1 MTKVTLIRGDGIGP
15 EIMDAAVA
23 LIERTGAK
31 LEWDEQ
37 LAGTAA
43 IERIGAPLPPEAIAS
58 IKANGVAF
66 KGPLMTPVG
75 GGFRSVNVALRQ
87 ELDLYANVRP
97 ARKMKGVWSRFDDVD
112 LVVVREN
119 TQGLYSGIEYYV
131 DPKQAAA
138 HAISIISRYASE
150 RVIKFAFEYARATG
164 RKKVTLVHKAN
175 ILKLTTG
182 LFLQVGREVAER
194 YPDIAFNDR
203 IVDNMSMQL
212 VLEPTQFEVIVT
224 TNLFGD
230 ILSDLVSGLIGGLG
244 VAPSGNY
251 GEDVAIFEA
260 IHGTAPDIAGQGKAN
275 PTAVAL
281 SGAMLLR
288 HLGFATEATALED
301 AIRGVIEAG
310 ACVTSDLGG
319 GASTREFCE
328 AVEARLR
335 AGA

>member
-15 EIMDAAVA
+15 EIMDAAVE
-23 LIERTGAK
+23 LIGATGAK
-31 LEWDEQ
+31 LEFEEQ
-37 LAGTAA
+37 LAGTTA
-43 IERIGAPLPPEAIAS
+43 IERAGAPLPPETVES
-58 IKANGVAF
+58 IRRNGIAF

-75 GGFRSVNVALRQ
+75 GGFRSVNVAMRQ

-112 LVVVREN
+112 LVVIREN

-131 DPKQAAA
+131 DSKQEAA
-138 HAISIISRYASE
+138 HAISIVSRYASE
-150 RVIKFAFEYARATG
+150 RCIRFAFEYARATQ

-182 LFLQVGREVAER
+182 LFLRVGREVAEE
-194 YPDIAFNDR
+194 YPDIEFNDR

-212 VLEPTQFEVIVT
+212 VLEPKQFEVMVT

-251 GEDVAIFEA
+251 GEGVAIFEA

-275 PTAVAL
+275 PTALTL
-281 SGAMLLR
+281 SGAMMLR
-288 HLGFATEATALED
+288 HIGYLAEAKGLED
-301 AIRGVIEAG
+301 AIRSVIEEG
-310 ACVTSDLGG
+310 KTVTPDLGG
-319 GASTREFCE
+319 DANTSAFCDSVKE
-328 AVEARLR
+328 HLT
-335 AGA
+335 AGG